1 MATRSLT
8 LQTRHQ
14 SAVKSTKT
22 GVPEARS
29 SASRAVLNVSWRFP
43 SATSPEAVAALGAS
57 GIPTVRTPA
66 SASEAG
72 ASVNHPAEPRRWRRP
87 YHHRDTAKSERTSRP
102 KAIPSTPVWRPRSQA
117 SDSAVENIGND
128 STLRKSEKNTPELQ
142 P

>member
-72 ASVNHPAEPRRWRRP
+72 ASVNHPAEPQIGSAACRERVCP
-87 YHHRDTAKSERTSRP
+87 YVEIWVVAVSLKTKRENYRY
-102 KAIPSTPVWRPRSQA
+102 TPPGH
-117 SDSAVENIGND
+117 N
-128 STLRKSEKNTPELQ
+128 
-142 P
+142 